1 MLSSAPVSAPV
12 NAPFNPSVSGPN
24 SAPWSWSNMLHSA
37 PPSGR
42 INTPVAGP
50 VPATVHGACPPLEL
64 IFARGTGEMPGFG
77 IVGTPLLNALQ
88 TRFHGASGYA
98 VDYRAGTA
106 ILSSAADG
114 SVKALSHLKAR
125 AGECPN
131 TKFVLGGYSQ

>member
-1 MLSSAPVSAPV
+1 
-12 NAPFNPSVSGPN
+12 
-24 SAPWSWSNMLHSA
+24 
-37 PPSGR
+37 
-42 INTPVAGP
+42 
-50 VPATVHGACPPLEL
+50 
-64 IFARGTGEMPGFG
+64 MPGFG